1 MDAMH
6 GWKLLLT
13 ALGTGALLG
22 TIGGTAFTP
31 TLKSPPEQPWR
42 QGLGPQET
50 PTATYD
56 IVEASPRDLSPR
68 GWTYGASRA
77 FPDEELYGARRSIG
91 YHFDDETLPADEP
104 WSYAPD
110 FEDEPVRPAEAVPIA
125 LEIPA
130 VEAAEAA
137 RDAARDAVEQG
148 FQPASQEQPAI

>member
-6 GWKLLLT
+6 GWKLMLT

-31 TLKSPPEQPWR
+31 TLKPAPEQPWR

-50 PTATYD
+50 PTATYE
-56 IVEASPRDLSPR
+56 IVEAAPQDLAPQ
-68 GWTYGASRA
+68 GWTYGAARA
-77 FPDEELYGARRSIG
+77 FPDEELSGARRWIG
-91 YHFDDETLPADEP
+91 YRFEDDVLPDDEP

-110 FEDEPVRPAEAVPIA
+110 QEDEPVRPAEAVPVA

-137 RDAARDAVEQG
+137 RDAARDAVDEG
-148 FQPASQEQPAI
+148 LQPVSIDQPAI